1 MITFRILGIIKEVES
16 DIGLIGLFVKAYDKD
31 LLFDD
36 LLGST
41 YTKEGGLFEIVT
53 ETEDFRDFFDK
64 KPDIYL
70 KIFAPDAKK
79 LLYSTK
85 DAVRWEAG
93 RIEEFKVLIPRKKL
107 GKLAPERKV
116 RLIDNMGGER
126 TNFDAGESLSVRIE
140 GVHPATAHEIVMRDG
155 RGKEIFTT
163 RLMSDNRGNISDFN
177 LWPYIGLE
185 DLKTG
190 DILTVEQAHKKWG
203 GRTMKIDVRLGQ
215 SLVASQEV
223 GIAESSTRSLLLS
236 TNEEGQLAS
245 GFLAGERDAVI
256 SGYRLT
262 FKGTCRVFMV
272 ESQQDWRP
280 GDPFRPVQLE
290 SGREAFVDVEV
301 DASRSFRVRLARRR
315 ELRPGTYDFIVRQ
328 LRYGYEDDED
338 LVLRTSDV
346 VTRTVTGLVVRQ
358 DFMASKVVRG
368 GCVNMMDMAGR
379 TIIGRPYFRYANTF
393 QVGEDIWAALDPAA
407 IDPGVH
413 SKMVALYVV
422 QHKTAAQWSADSSL
436 NHLAVLGGN
445 PAVQILKAQPSCI
458 NYDKRLIWPNAS
470 DVGEYDV
477 VADFGNNTTDA
488 ASFAPDNTLNSPLD
502 VIDGYFVTGFRVVPD
517 PVTDIQFTHVGS
529 FEYSEGTATVND
541 ELSWSALGTV
551 TQRTVEKKAVVYFPA
566 DGAGATQ
573 PSQISSA
580 QASYPLVVIVHG
592 QSSDPNSYKG
602 YNYLLEHLAKNG
614 FIAASIHLISGMMFT
629 GRARMLFENIGVL
642 QTKFGSRLANNIGI
656 MGHSRGGEAVVIAS
670 RLNQQEGL
678 PHNINAVVSLAPTD
692 GLKEIFGGAW
702 ATPYLVVYGSMDG
715 DVAGGSGP
723 PSSPMSTGFALYDR
737 ANGAAK
743 SMVFIYG
750 STHGRYN
757 TVWGDTDITE
767 SWSSLG
773 STDMPKLISASAHQ
787 TIAKG
792 FMTAFFR
799 LYLLNQTQWDGIFKG
814 EWIPA
819 AVEQA
824 DAGSVKLYIQHE
836 GMTRREVDNF
846 QGAHSVTSWT
856 VSTIGGSVNDDNTL
870 PVDPHEDE
878 LRILDTH
885 SPHDTGGLLLKWD
898 GTSDK
903 LCFTVPAAQQDVSGY
918 KAVCFRVTQKVGS
931 SSNPAGQAQDLYLT
945 LKDGGGNERAIKV
958 SRLGEIPAP
967 HERHHQQYTKS
978 AMNTVRIPLS
988 CFTIKVA
995 GANEVDLTD
1004 VEEIRFD
1011 FGVKT
1016 TGETEIDSVEFTN

>member
-1 MITFRILGIIKEVES
+1 MITFRILGVIKETES
-16 DIGLIGLFVKAYDKD
+16 GIGLTGLFVKAYDKD

-41 YTKEGGLFEIVT
+41 YTKEGGRFEIVT
-53 ETEDFRDFFDK
+53 EAEDFREFFDK

-70 KIFAPDAKK
+70 KVFAPDAKK
-79 LLYSTK
+79 LLHSTE

-93 RIEEFKVLIPRKKL
+93 RIEEFKVFIPREKL
-107 GKLAPERKV
+107 GKLAPGRQV
-116 RLIDNMGGER
+116 RLLDNRGEER
-126 TNFDAGESLSVRIE
+126 INFDAGESLSVRIE
-140 GVHPATAHEIVMRDG
+140 GVQPSTAHEVVMRDG
-155 RGKEIFTT
+155 RVKKMFTA
-163 RLMSDNRGNISDFN
+163 RLMSDSRGNIGDFN

-185 DLKTG
+185 DPKTG
-190 DILTVEQAHKKWG
+190 ETLTVEQAQKKWG
-203 GRTMKIDVRLGQ
+203 GHIVKIDVYLGEKV
-215 SLVASQEV
+215 VASQNV
-223 GIAESSTRSLLLS
+223 RIAEKFTRSLLLN
-236 TNEEGQLAS
+236 TDDEGRLAS
-245 GFLAGERDAVI
+245 GFVAGEHDAVV
-256 SGYRLT
+256 SGYNMPFR
-262 FKGTCRVFMV
+262 GTCRVFMV

-280 GDPFRPVQLE
+280 GDPFRPVQLA
-290 SGREAFVDVEV
+290 SGREAFVDVEM
-301 DASRSFRVRLARRR
+301 DAAQSFRVRLARRR
-315 ELRPGTYDFIVRQ
+315 ELRPGAYDFIVRQ

-338 LVLRTSDV
+338 LVLRTNDV

-368 GCVNMMDMAGR
+368 GCVNMLEIAGR
-379 TIIGRPYFRYANTF
+379 SITGRPYFRYANTF

-407 IDPGVH
+407 LDPSLH

-436 NHLAVLGGN
+436 NHLAVLGDN
-445 PAVQILKAQPSCI
+445 PAVQIFKVQPSCI

-477 VADFGNNTTDA
+477 VADFGNNMTNA
-488 ASFAPDNTLNSPLD
+488 ASFAPDNTLDSPLD

-517 PVTDIQFTHVGS
+517 PTTDTQFSHAGS
-529 FEYSEGTATVND
+529 FEYSEGTAIVND
-541 ELSWSALGTV
+541 EWSWSSLGTV
-551 TQRTVEKKAVVYFPA
+551 VQRTVDKKAVVYFPA
-566 DGAGATQ
+566 DGPGMTL
-573 PSQISSA
+573 PSEISSIK
-580 QASYPLVVIVHG
+580 SNYPLVVIVHG

-614 FIAASIHLISGMMFT
+614 FIAASIHLNSGMMFT

-642 QTKFGSRLANNIGI
+642 QNKFGSRLANNIGI

-678 PHNINAVVSLAPTD
+678 SHNINAVISLAPTD
-692 GLKEIFGGAW
+692 GLKEILGGAL

-715 DVAGGSGP
+715 DVGGGLGP

-737 ANGAAK
+737 ANGAVK
-743 SMVFIYG
+743 SMVFVYG

-757 TVWGDTDITE
+757 TVWGDTDITAG
-767 SWSSLG
+767 WSSLG
-773 STDMPKLISASAHQ
+773 SGDMSKLISASAHQ

-792 FMTAFFR
+792 YMTAFFR
-799 LYLLNQTQWDGIFKG
+799 RHLLNETQWDGIFKG
-814 EWIPA
+814 EWKPA

-824 DAGSVKLYIQHE
+824 DGGSVKLYIQHE
-836 GMTRREVDNF
+836 GTTRREVDNF
-846 QGAHSVTSWT
+846 QGAHSATSWT
-856 VSTIGGSVNDDNTL
+856 TSTIGGSVNHDNTL
-870 PVDPHEDE
+870 PVDPKEDE
-878 LRILDTH
+878 LRLLDTH
-885 SPHDTGGLLLKWD
+885 SPHDTGGLLLRWD
-898 GTSDK
+898 DTSDK
-903 LCFTVPAAQQDVSGY
+903 LRFAVTVGQRDVSGY
-918 KAVCFRVTQKVGS
+918 NAVSFRVTQKVGS

-945 LKDGGGNERAIKV
+945 LKDGGGSERAIKV
-958 SRLGEIPAP
+958 SRVGEIPVP
-967 HERHHQQYTKS
+967 HERHNSQYTKS

-1004 VEEIRFD
+1004 VEELRFD
-1011 FGVKT
+1011 FGVKA